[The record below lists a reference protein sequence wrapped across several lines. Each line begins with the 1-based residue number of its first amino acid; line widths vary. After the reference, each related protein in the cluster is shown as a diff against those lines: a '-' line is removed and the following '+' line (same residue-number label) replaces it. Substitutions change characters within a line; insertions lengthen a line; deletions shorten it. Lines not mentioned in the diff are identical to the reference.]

1 QFNWLKV
8 HYSDTLVASSAVAKI
23 SPVEV
28 KILKE
33 TNFNYDLDLKFDPG
47 DLGVDTLVVF
57 TASPASAVKVYQN
70 GTQIFN
76 FENLTTIDRIII
88 RFDDPLDFNDMGQD
102 TVLTLSL
109 NFNSTLFSSVNPF
122 PSMIISEFHPNNP
135 QLVNESDERWTIMTR
150 GIPSGTLVKVTAIP
164 NPFSPNGDGVFD
176 YTNIKFFAAKL
187 TLPRRISVK
196 IYNLEGD
203 LIKVLIDESNPARP
217 YNVSW
222 NGTDRNGNLVR
233 PGIYIY
239 QVRVHTDLGDEVVT
253 KTVTVAY

>member
-1 QFNWLKV
+1 
-8 HYSDTLVASSAVAKI
+8 
-23 SPVEV
+23 
-28 KILKE
+28 
-33 TNFNYDLDLKFDPG
+33 
-47 DLGVDTLVVF
+47 
-57 TASPASAVKVYQN
+57 
-70 GTQIFN
+70 
-76 FENLTTIDRIII
+76 
-88 RFDDPLDFNDMGQD
+88 
-102 TVLTLSL
+102 
-109 NFNSTLFSSVNPF
+109 
-122 PSMIISEFHPNNP
+122 
-135 QLVNESDERWTIMTR
+135 
-150 GIPSGTLVKVTAIP
+150 VTAVP